1 MRPTLRQLDY
11 IVTTHRLGRFSLA
24 AEALNVSQPSL
35 STQIAAVETELGI
48 RIFERGRNGVE
59 LTSKGEEFV
68 VRAQKILSDVND
80 LRGAMMTGL
89 PFGGRL
95 RLGVLPSIG
104 PYLLPMAIRKIHQL
118 QPQLRFILREES
130 TQELERGL
138 KSGRFDLIIST
149 PEDHPGTL
157 QTRLFTE
164 NLWLAVAADDPLA
177 TSKAPARAADLQGRN
192 FLTLDSGH
200 RLTRITY
207 ALASTCGGLVSDE
220 YAGTSLESI
229 LLMAATGT
237 GIAILPELF
246 AKRQAALRSEICLR
260 PLQIDGA
267 DRELMLISRR
277 QSADDDGASM
287 LAKVLNQTAAELGI
301 EQT

>member
-1 MRPTLRQLDY
+1 
-11 IVTTHRLGRFSLA
+11 
-24 AEALNVSQPSL
+24 
-35 STQIAAVETELGI
+35 
-48 RIFERGRNGVE
+48 
-59 LTSKGEEFV
+59 
-68 VRAQKILSDVND
+68 
-80 LRGAMMTGL
+80 
-89 PFGGRL
+89 
-95 RLGVLPSIG
+95 
-104 PYLLPMAIRKIHQL
+104 
-118 QPQLRFILREES
+118 
-130 TQELERGL
+130 
-138 KSGRFDLIIST
+138 
-149 PEDHPGTL
+149 
-157 QTRLFTE
+157 LFTE

-277 QSADDDGASM
+277 QSADDDGAAM